1 MPLSTVFLGL
11 GSNRQRQQ
19 HLHAALDALAELLV
33 DMRCSPVFE
42 SEAVGIQ
49 GAPFYNLAVMG
60 KTTLPLEALS
70 RQLKAIEAANG
81 RYDEPRNGLPLDID
95 VLFYNQL
102 IGDFSGLQLPRAE
115 VLHNAFVLWPLALL
129 APETCHPETGQTLA
143 EHWEHARIQQ
153 QLWPVAFEWRGI
165 ALTPETLLAQSPPR

>member
-49 GAPFYNLAVMG
+49 SAPFYNLTVMG
-60 KTTLPLEALS
+60 KTSLSLEALAP
-70 RQLKAIEAANG
+70 QLKAIEAANG

-95 VLFYNQL
+95 VLFYDQL
-102 IGDFSGLQLPRAE
+102 VGDFSGLQLPRAE
-115 VLHNAFVLWPLALL
+115 VLKNAFVLWPLALL
-129 APETCHPETGQTLA
+129 APEVRHPQTGQTLA
-143 EHWEHARIQQ
+143 EHWENANIQQ
-153 QLWPVAFEWRGI
+153 CLWPVAFEWRGL
-165 ALTPETLLAQSPPR
+165 ALTPQVLL

>member
-1 MPLSTVFLGL
+1 MPLNTVFLGL
-11 GSNRQRQQ
+11 GSNHNRQH
-19 HLHAALDALAELLV
+19 HLQAALEALSPLLA

-60 KTTLPLEALS
+60 QTALSLEALS

-81 RYDEPRNGLPLDID
+81 RYNEPRHGLPLDID

-102 IGDFSGLQLPRAE
+102 VGDFSGLQLPRAE

-143 EHWEHARIQQ
+143 EHWERARIQQ
-153 QLWPVAFEWRGI
+153 TLWPVAFEWRGTT
-165 ALTPETLLAQSPPR
+165 LTPEALLVQFPAR